1 LSNGTTTNQQN
12 EPNEYARSGDEMDKN
27 SKGPEAVISKKRA
40 VSVTEAQS
48 LRYVRLK
55 DIELDTGFP
64 EEKWKIFAIKEL
76 LDNALDWLN
85 EVYPVPKN
93 GKDIRKIGVGLW
105 ISKQNENH
113 FIHIAIRNSNVSNIA
128 VFEDLDKIF
137 DFGAWH
143 GTKRLQHR
151 ATAGGL
157 GDALKRCLGMGY
169 ASWTKDYDPDA
180 LEDKKWHKPVIV
192 KCNGNES
199 KVFII
204 VNTSK
209 STIDPDIQKTQNRDI
224 GNDTEVTVTLPIELS
239 EIERCIEELQQYYKM
254 YRMGKT
260 GNIAFSIT
268 EDIKNLEV
276 E

>member
-1 LSNGTTTNQQN
+1 MLQENEANMHAGSDGKVGENSNG
-12 EPNEYARSGDEMDKN
+12 PS
-27 SKGPEAVISKKRA
+27 EAVAEAVVNTKRA

-64 EEKWKIFAIKEL
+64 EEKWKLFAIKEL

-85 EVYPVPKN
+85 EVYPIPKN
-93 GKDIRKIGVGLW
+93 GKDIRKIGVKLW
-105 ISKQNENH
+105 TSKENENY
-113 FIHIAIRNSNVSNIA
+113 FIHISVRNSNVNNVP
-128 VFEDLDKIF
+128 VFKDLDEIF
-137 DFGAWH
+137 DYGAWH

-151 ATAGGL
+151 MTTGAL

-180 LEDKKWHKPVIV
+180 FEDKKWHKPIV
-192 KCNGNES
+192 VKRNGKES
-199 KVFII
+199 KIFII

-209 STIDPDIQKTQNRDI
+209 STIDKDIQKTETTDVD
-224 GNDTEVTVTLPIELS
+224 NDTEVIVTLPIELS
-239 EIERCIEELQQYYKM
+239 DIERCIEELQQYYRM